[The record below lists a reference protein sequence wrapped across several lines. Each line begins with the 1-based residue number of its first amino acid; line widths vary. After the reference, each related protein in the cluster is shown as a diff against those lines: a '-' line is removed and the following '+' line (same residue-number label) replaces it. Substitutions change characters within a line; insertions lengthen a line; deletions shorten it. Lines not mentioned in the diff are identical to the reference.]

1 MGAPCL
7 WSVTAAGWRALVAAG
22 MTIQVTRTA
31 HEPHCMDCRK
41 GGACR
46 EQVLAGVRILFSRVI
61 PLEQPPASHAL
72 WRLAE
77 AFGAACTT
85 AADPGVTHVVAST
98 RGTEKVFWALQSGKQ
113 VVLPAWYAP
122 LHEHALSA
130 LQFGKQVVLLA

>member
-1 MGAPCL
+1 
-7 WSVTAAGWRALVAAG
+7 
-22 MTIQVTRTA
+22 
-31 HEPHCMDCRK
+31 MDCRK
-41 GGACR
+41 GGVRR

-113 VVLPAWYAP
+113 VVLPAWYVP
-122 LHEHALSA
+122 RHEHEHS
-130 LQFGKQVVLLA
+130 